1 MTVNYKIIKAKKEY
15 IRKIIDNNVIDRLT
29 TAKLLGL
36 PFKEIDIEKDKQ
48 WNMKKINAELL
59 QAIESGESIGKM
71 SERLMRVT
79 DMNKSASI
87 RNARTMTTAFENLG
101 RLDGMKKMQD
111 NGTTLQKEWL
121 ATLDDKTRDS
131 HAELNGQKADINEP
145 FHSSLGDIMYPGDPS
160 AEPGNV
166 YNCRCTLTY
175 EIEGFEPSENYE
187 VYVYGDGEENRIH
200 YIDERK
206 RVTEIKTVNGET
218 IKFFNELE
226 YGGLDNNIPREA
238 REKLEKFEYKYLTK
252 GGGVEHEM
260 SMTNIVSNFET
271 GEKTL
276 ESLFA
281 KGNKTSVEHISGD
294 IVTHIHPREQGV
306 LGGTFSAS
314 DLRGFLQDEGD
325 TIRAVAKEGTYSIS
339 RKKDFKSY
347 DFEMNIVQEV
357 ERLNNDFMKQYGNQA
372 TKELVNNHLIKLHN
386 FLLKNQ
392 DKYGYFYTLER
403 RNI

>member
-1 MTVNYKIIKAKKEY
+1 MIVSYKIIKAKKEY

-160 AEPGNV
+160 AEPSNF

-175 EIEGFEPSENYE
+175 DIQKFEP
-187 VYVYGDGEENRIH
+187 
-200 YIDERK
+200 
-206 RVTEIKTVNGET
+206 
-218 IKFFNELE
+218 
-226 YGGLDNNIPREA
+226 
-238 REKLEKFEYKYLTK
+238 
-252 GGGVEHEM
+252 
-260 SMTNIVSNFET
+260 
-271 GEKTL
+271 TL
-276 ESLFA
+276 
-281 KGNKTSVEHISGD
+281 
-294 IVTHIHPREQGV
+294 P
-306 LGGTFSAS
+306 
-314 DLRGFLQDEGD
+314 
-325 TIRAVAKEGTYSIS
+325 EGTIL
-339 RKKDFKSY
+339 
-347 DFEMNIVQEV
+347 EV
-357 ERLNNDFMKQYGNQA
+357 K
-372 TKELVNNHLIKLHN
+372 
-386 FLLKNQ
+386 
-392 DKYGYFYTLER
+392 
-403 RNI
+403 

>member
-1 MTVNYKIIKAKKEY
+1 MTVSYKIIKSKKEY

-79 DMNKSASI
+79 DMNKSAAI

-160 AEPGNV
+160 AEPSNF

-175 EIEGFEPSENYE
+175 DIQKFEP
-187 VYVYGDGEENRIH
+187 
-200 YIDERK
+200 
-206 RVTEIKTVNGET
+206 
-218 IKFFNELE
+218 
-226 YGGLDNNIPREA
+226 
-238 REKLEKFEYKYLTK
+238 
-252 GGGVEHEM
+252 
-260 SMTNIVSNFET
+260 
-271 GEKTL
+271 TL
-276 ESLFA
+276 
-281 KGNKTSVEHISGD
+281 
-294 IVTHIHPREQGV
+294 P
-306 LGGTFSAS
+306 
-314 DLRGFLQDEGD
+314 
-325 TIRAVAKEGTYSIS
+325 EGTIL
-339 RKKDFKSY
+339 
-347 DFEMNIVQEV
+347 EV
-357 ERLNNDFMKQYGNQA
+357 K
-372 TKELVNNHLIKLHN
+372 
-386 FLLKNQ
+386 
-392 DKYGYFYTLER
+392 
-403 RNI
+403 

>member
-1 MTVNYKIIKAKKEY
+1 MTVSYKIIKAKKEY

-160 AEPGNV
+160 AEPSNF
-166 YNCRCTLTY
+166 YNCRCTLIY
-175 EIEGFEPSENYE
+175 DIQKFEP
-187 VYVYGDGEENRIH
+187 
-200 YIDERK
+200 
-206 RVTEIKTVNGET
+206 
-218 IKFFNELE
+218 
-226 YGGLDNNIPREA
+226 
-238 REKLEKFEYKYLTK
+238 
-252 GGGVEHEM
+252 
-260 SMTNIVSNFET
+260 
-271 GEKTL
+271 TL
-276 ESLFA
+276 
-281 KGNKTSVEHISGD
+281 
-294 IVTHIHPREQGV
+294 P
-306 LGGTFSAS
+306 
-314 DLRGFLQDEGD
+314 
-325 TIRAVAKEGTYSIS
+325 EGTIL
-339 RKKDFKSY
+339 
-347 DFEMNIVQEV
+347 EV
-357 ERLNNDFMKQYGNQA
+357 K
-372 TKELVNNHLIKLHN
+372 
-386 FLLKNQ
+386 
-392 DKYGYFYTLER
+392 
-403 RNI
+403 

>member
-59 QAIESGESIGKM
+59 QAIESGDSIGKM

-79 DMNKSASI
+79 DMNKSAAI

-160 AEPGNV
+160 AEPSNF

-175 EIEGFEPSENYE
+175 DIQKFEP
-187 VYVYGDGEENRIH
+187 
-200 YIDERK
+200 
-206 RVTEIKTVNGET
+206 
-218 IKFFNELE
+218 
-226 YGGLDNNIPREA
+226 
-238 REKLEKFEYKYLTK
+238 
-252 GGGVEHEM
+252 
-260 SMTNIVSNFET
+260 
-271 GEKTL
+271 TL
-276 ESLFA
+276 
-281 KGNKTSVEHISGD
+281 
-294 IVTHIHPREQGV
+294 P
-306 LGGTFSAS
+306 
-314 DLRGFLQDEGD
+314 
-325 TIRAVAKEGTYSIS
+325 EGTIL
-339 RKKDFKSY
+339 
-347 DFEMNIVQEV
+347 EV
-357 ERLNNDFMKQYGNQA
+357 K
-372 TKELVNNHLIKLHN
+372 
-386 FLLKNQ
+386 
-392 DKYGYFYTLER
+392 
-403 RNI
+403 

>member
-160 AEPGNV
+160 AEPSNF

-175 EIEGFEPSENYE
+175 DIKKFEP
-187 VYVYGDGEENRIH
+187 
-200 YIDERK
+200 
-206 RVTEIKTVNGET
+206 
-218 IKFFNELE
+218 
-226 YGGLDNNIPREA
+226 
-238 REKLEKFEYKYLTK
+238 
-252 GGGVEHEM
+252 
-260 SMTNIVSNFET
+260 
-271 GEKTL
+271 TL
-276 ESLFA
+276 
-281 KGNKTSVEHISGD
+281 
-294 IVTHIHPREQGV
+294 P
-306 LGGTFSAS
+306 
-314 DLRGFLQDEGD
+314 
-325 TIRAVAKEGTYSIS
+325 EGTIL
-339 RKKDFKSY
+339 
-347 DFEMNIVQEV
+347 EV
-357 ERLNNDFMKQYGNQA
+357 K
-372 TKELVNNHLIKLHN
+372 
-386 FLLKNQ
+386 
-392 DKYGYFYTLER
+392 
-403 RNI
+403 

>member
-1 MTVNYKIIKAKKEY
+1 MIVSYKIIKSKKEY

-79 DMNKSASI
+79 DMNKSAAI

-160 AEPGNV
+160 AEPSNF

-175 EIEGFEPSENYE
+175 DIQKFEP
-187 VYVYGDGEENRIH
+187 
-200 YIDERK
+200 
-206 RVTEIKTVNGET
+206 
-218 IKFFNELE
+218 
-226 YGGLDNNIPREA
+226 
-238 REKLEKFEYKYLTK
+238 
-252 GGGVEHEM
+252 
-260 SMTNIVSNFET
+260 
-271 GEKTL
+271 TL
-276 ESLFA
+276 
-281 KGNKTSVEHISGD
+281 
-294 IVTHIHPREQGV
+294 P
-306 LGGTFSAS
+306 
-314 DLRGFLQDEGD
+314 
-325 TIRAVAKEGTYSIS
+325 EGTIL
-339 RKKDFKSY
+339 
-347 DFEMNIVQEV
+347 EV
-357 ERLNNDFMKQYGNQA
+357 K
-372 TKELVNNHLIKLHN
+372 
-386 FLLKNQ
+386 
-392 DKYGYFYTLER
+392 
-403 RNI
+403 

>member
-1 MTVNYKIIKAKKEY
+1 MTVSYKIIKAKKEY

-160 AEPGNV
+160 AEPSNF

-175 EIEGFEPSENYE
+175 DIQKFEP
-187 VYVYGDGEENRIH
+187 
-200 YIDERK
+200 
-206 RVTEIKTVNGET
+206 
-218 IKFFNELE
+218 
-226 YGGLDNNIPREA
+226 
-238 REKLEKFEYKYLTK
+238 
-252 GGGVEHEM
+252 
-260 SMTNIVSNFET
+260 
-271 GEKTL
+271 TL
-276 ESLFA
+276 
-281 KGNKTSVEHISGD
+281 
-294 IVTHIHPREQGV
+294 P
-306 LGGTFSAS
+306 
-314 DLRGFLQDEGD
+314 
-325 TIRAVAKEGTYSIS
+325 EGTIL
-339 RKKDFKSY
+339 
-347 DFEMNIVQEV
+347 EV
-357 ERLNNDFMKQYGNQA
+357 K
-372 TKELVNNHLIKLHN
+372 
-386 FLLKNQ
+386 
-392 DKYGYFYTLER
+392 
-403 RNI
+403 